1 MIHKQAFSDPAR
13 ERRIF
18 ARRLIFSMFAM
29 LLMGLL
35 IISRYFDLQI
45 NQFQDFATDSDNNR
59 VHVRPA
65 PPTRGIIY
73 DRNGEI
79 IADNR
84 PTSNLAIIRERSG
97 DLDQLITKISSLITL
112 SDDDIKRFYTRLK
125 RQKPFEPTPLKFNL
139 TEKEQAILAVNQHI
153 LEGTKISATL
163 TRFYPK
169 HDLFTHVVG
178 YVGRINERESNTID
192 DIAYSGTDSIG
203 KTGIEKFYEDSLLG
217 QVGSDQVET
226 NARGRVMR
234 VLDKVSPTP
243 GSDLQLHL
251 DSQLQQVAYEA
262 FSGGRG
268 ALVAIEI
275 ETGGVLAM
283 VSAPSYDAN
292 SFVSGISQKDYD
304 VLLNSLDKPMFNRSL
319 RGQYPPGSTIK
330 PLFGLIGLQSRSITT
345 STTIDDPGYF
355 LMEGIERPWRDHN
368 SERGGHGKGV
378 DLAMAIVESCDVFF
392 YTMGVKIGIDTLA
405 ASSQVFGL
413 GKKTNIDLPGER
425 PGIMPSRIWKKQ
437 TRGASWFNGDTI
449 NVSIGQGFMLT
460 TPLQLAVMTARIA
473 SRGSLI
479 QPQIVKA
486 IDGVKNPALK
496 VAERPNI
503 SDENWDYIH
512 DSMRDV
518 VHSTKGTARGINKH
532 LTYTMAG
539 KTGTAQVISINANEE
554 YDRSKISERQWDHAL
569 FVAFAPVEDPKI
581 AIAIIVENGEHG
593 GSVAAPIA
601 KTVIDTYFKSTALK
615 NNNQTLASTKLSYSK
630 SSGGDDADAKQ

>member
-593 GSVAAPIA
+593 GSVAAPIV

-615 NNNQTLASTKLSYSK
+615 NNSQTLASTKLSYSK
-630 SSGGDDADAKQ
+630 PSGGDDADAKQ